1 MASTRKPA
9 KKHSSSSSSTT
20 STEGQNRGAAIAM
33 NAFAND
39 GSFLELFKKR
49 MEAGSQTLQT
59 RTESTVDEQ
68 TVDREGKAAK
78 EVDEG
83 SCQEKL
89 SEGKVPGP
97 SVSLPQQVWLSE
109 ERILGFY
116 HFERTS
122 EPV

>member
-1 MASTRKPA
+1 MASSRKPA
-9 KKHSSSSSSTT
+9 KKQSSSSLSST
-20 STEGQNRGAAIAM
+20 STEGQNRGAAFAM
-33 NAFAND
+33 NTFAND

-49 MEAGSQTLQT
+49 MEAESQTLQPK
-59 RTESTVDEQ
+59 TESDVEQ
-68 TVDREGKAAK
+68 TVDREGKAKK

-116 HFERTS
+116 HFEKIS
-122 EPV
+122 DPV